1 MKFPQ
6 VPLPV
11 LVVISA
17 GIYAAYFF
25 SAIVIFNLPS
35 YRFPYWFS
43 ILSAI
48 ALNALAIKFW
58 LDGAEG
64 PAYGLAILNVF
75 IGSAQLLIVVS
86 HMVGPGTALYGF
98 MNSRPFAR

>member
-1 MKFPQ
+1 MKLPR
-6 VPLPV
+6 VPLPI
-11 LVVISA
+11 LVVISV
-17 GIYAAYFF
+17 GIYTAYFVL
-25 SAIVIFNLPS
+25 AIVIFNLPS

-48 ALNALAIKFW
+48 VLNALAVKFW

-64 PAYGLAILNVF
+64 SAYGLAILNVV
-75 IGSAQLLIVVS
+75 IGGAQLLIVVS

-98 MNSRPFAR
+98 MNSRPFAD